1 MDNIQVSGA
10 RIHNL
15 KHINVTLPKGKFIV
29 FTGVSGSG
37 KSSLA
42 FDVLYEEGR
51 QRYLQSIGLNLRG
64 ESIEEIDPFDEIIGL
79 PPAIA
84 VEQNKI
90 RQSNP
95 RSIVGTKT
103 KALHDLKWLY
113 SLDGRGPDDK
123 RTHLSPDHFA
133 FHSSAVGRCADC
145 DGRGYSSNLDIN
157 KIIQDPNRTVSKI
170 VSNISTQL
178 DKYLMKLMKEEKI
191 DWRHAIYADL
201 PDDIKNKVLRGVESY
216 EGIMNFIIGR
226 MRRKPESRAQFEQ
239 AWCSKSIC
247 ETCLGKRLSNSARHT
262 YIGGKD
268 ISELCEMTMSELDH
282 FFRNLGHEKSTYSAL
297 GQRTIDRLSVLFRLF
312 TEVGLSHLTLL
323 RSIPTL
329 SGGELQRLYLMY
341 HLESKFD
348 SLLYVFDEPTA
359 GLHESEKQS
368 LLNKLK
374 QLTYSGN
381 TVIVV
386 EHDIQVIKQADY
398 IVELG
403 PSAGKQG
410 GEVLF
415 QGTLENYLQSECS
428 VLSPYIAGHAHVP
441 SKSPDEYRPVTDSTK
456 KLIVRNAN
464 LHNLKNLTAEIPL
477 GVMVGV
483 SGVSGS
489 GKSTLIMDTLVP
501 LLKRSMET
509 VNYEVD
515 EDEEEA
521 PSEDSIYEE
530 SDTARIEGAEY
541 IQKCVLVSQ
550 KIIGRGKGSTPAA
563 YIGIWDKVRSIF
575 AGQPEAVAANY
586 TASHFSFNTEQGCCP
601 SCRGAGVEN
610 IDMGAIGIVNRRC
623 TTCNGSRFK
632 KEILDITYQDK
643 NIWDVLE
650 MNAREALEFFRE
662 HRAISLMLQTLIQ
675 VGLDYL
681 PLGQPVPTLSGGE
694 AQRIKLAKELG
705 KARKDNTLYILDEPT
720 TGLSSPDIA
729 KLMTLLE
736 GFVEQ
741 GNSVIIVEH
750 ETSLLSYCD
759 WVIDMGPGGGSEGGE
774 IVTAGPPYSKAN
786 FRLVNGDDS

>member
-1 MDNIQVSGA
+1 MDHIQVIGA

-15 KHINVTLPKGKFIV
+15 KHIDVILPKGKFIV

-51 QRYLQSIGLNLRG
+51 QRYLQSIGQTLRG
-64 ESIEEIDPFDEIIGL
+64 EAVEENEPFDEITGL

-113 SLDGRGPDDK
+113 SLDGRDSDGE
-123 RTHLSPDHFA
+123 RTLLSPDHFA
-133 FHSSAVGRCADC
+133 FHASAAGRCTDC
-145 DGRGYSSNLDIN
+145 GGNGYFSKLDVD

-170 VSNISTQL
+170 VSNVSAQL
-178 DKYLMKLMKEEKI
+178 DKYLMNLTKENKI
-191 DWRHAIYADL
+191 DWRNAVYADL
-201 PDDIKNKVLRGVESY
+201 PEDVRHKVLWGTDSY
-216 EGIMNFIIGR
+216 EGIMNFIMGR
-226 MRRKPESRAQFEQ
+226 MRRKPEKRAQFEQ
-239 AWCSKSIC
+239 AWCSKSKC
-247 ETCLGKRLSNSARHT
+247 DTCHGKGLSDESRLT
-262 YIGGKD
+262 YIGNKD
-268 ISELCEMTMSELDH
+268 VRELCEMTMSELDT
-282 FFRNLGHEKSTYSAL
+282 FFTSLNHDKLSYSAV
-297 GQRTIDRLSVLFRLF
+297 GQRILERLTSLIRLF
-312 TEVGLSHLTLL
+312 IEVGLSHITLL

-386 EHDIQVIKQADY
+386 EHDINVIKQADY

-415 QGTLENYLQSECS
+415 QGTLEQYLNSDTS
-428 VLSPYIAGHAHVP
+428 VLNRYVTGRASIL
-441 SKSPDEYRPVTDSTK
+441 SKSPYEYRDVGSSTK
-456 KLIVRNAN
+456 KLVICNAN
-464 LHNLKNLTAEIPL
+464 THNLKNLTVQIPL
-477 GVMVGV
+477 GMMVGV

-501 LLKRSMET
+501 LLKQKLDA
-509 VNYEVD
+509 VNIEGN
-515 EDEEEA
+515 EDEEEEAA
-521 PSEDSIYEE
+521 PEDSGFEQLE
-530 SDTARIEGAEY
+530 KAVIEGAEH
-541 IQKCVLVSQ
+541 IQKFVLVSQ
-550 KIIGRGKGSTPAA
+550 KLIGRGKGSTPAA
-563 YIGIWDKVRSIF
+563 YIGIWDKIRSIF
-575 AGQPEAVAANY
+575 AGQPEAIAREY
-586 TASHFSFNTEQGCCP
+586 TASHFSFNTEQGGCP
-601 SCRGAGVEN
+601 SCGGSGVESM
-610 IDMGAIGIVNRRC
+610 DMGTIGIVNRCC
-623 TTCNGSRFK
+623 TACGGRRFR
-632 KEILDITYQDK
+632 KEILDIDYQGK
-643 NIWDVLE
+643 HIVHVLE
-650 MNAREALEFFRE
+650 MNAREALPFFSE
-662 HRAISLMLQTLIQ
+662 HRAISQMLQTLIQ

-705 KARKDNTLYILDEPT
+705 KTRKENTLYILDEPT
-720 TGLSSPDIA
+720 TGLSSPDIE

-736 GFVEQ
+736 SFVEQ
-741 GNSVIIVEH
+741 GNSVIVIEH
-750 ETSLLSYCD
+750 EPALLSFCD
-759 WVIDMGPGGGSEGGE
+759 WIIEMGPGGGSQGGG
-774 IVTAGPPYSKAN
+774 IVASGPRSGLAVS
-786 FRLVNGDDS
+786 R

>member
-1 MDNIQVSGA
+1 MDHIQVIGA

-51 QRYLQSIGLNLRG
+51 QRYLQSIGHTLRG
-64 ESIEEIDPFDEIIGL
+64 EAVGENEPFDEIVGL

-113 SLDGRGPDDK
+113 YLDGRGSDGE
-123 RTHLSPDHFA
+123 RTQLSPDHFA
-133 FHSSAVGRCADC
+133 FHASAVGRCTDC
-145 DGRGYSSNLDIN
+145 GGSGYYAKLDVD

-170 VSNISTQL
+170 VSNVSAQL
-178 DKYLMKLMKEEKI
+178 DKYLMNLVKENKI
-191 DWRHAIYADL
+191 DWRNAVYANL
-201 PDDIKNKVLRGVESY
+201 PEDIRFKVLWGTDSY
-216 EGIMNFIIGR
+216 EGIMNFIKGR
-226 MRRKPESRAQFEQ
+226 MRRKPEKRAQFEQ
-239 AWCSKSIC
+239 VWCSKSKC
-247 ETCLGKRLSNSARHT
+247 ETCHGKGLSEKARNT

-268 ISELCEMTMSELDH
+268 IRELCEMTMSELDL
-282 FFRNLGHEKSTYSAL
+282 FVSRLNYDKLSYSAV
-297 GQRTIDRLSVLFRLF
+297 GQRILGRLSALFRLF
-312 TEVGLSHLTLL
+312 IEVGLSHITLL

-341 HLESKFD
+341 HLESQFD

-386 EHDIQVIKQADY
+386 EHDIHVIKQADY

-415 QGTLENYLQSECS
+415 QGTLEQYLYSGTS
-428 VLSPYIAGHAHVP
+428 VLCRYMTGQASIL
-441 SKSPDEYRPVTDSTK
+441 SKSSHQYRNVSSSTK
-456 KLIVRNAN
+456 KLVIRNAN
-464 LHNLKNLTAEIPL
+464 THNLKNLIVPIPL
-477 GVMVGV
+477 GMMVGV

-501 LLKRSMET
+501 LLKQKLDA
-509 VNYEVD
+509 VNNEAN
-515 EDEEEA
+515 EDEEEEAA
-521 PSEDSIYEE
+521 PEDSGFEQLE
-530 SDTARIEGAEY
+530 TAVIEGAEH

-550 KIIGRGKGSTPAA
+550 K
-563 YIGIWDKVRSIF
+563 
-575 AGQPEAVAANY
+575 
-586 TASHFSFNTEQGCCP
+586 
-601 SCRGAGVEN
+601 
-610 IDMGAIGIVNRRC
+610 
-623 TTCNGSRFK
+623 
-632 KEILDITYQDK
+632 
-643 NIWDVLE
+643 
-650 MNAREALEFFRE
+650 
-662 HRAISLMLQTLIQ
+662 
-675 VGLDYL
+675 
-681 PLGQPVPTLSGGE
+681 
-694 AQRIKLAKELG
+694 
-705 KARKDNTLYILDEPT
+705 
-720 TGLSSPDIA
+720 
-729 KLMTLLE
+729 
-736 GFVEQ
+736 
-741 GNSVIIVEH
+741 
-750 ETSLLSYCD
+750 
-759 WVIDMGPGGGSEGGE
+759 
-774 IVTAGPPYSKAN
+774 
-786 FRLVNGDDS
+786 